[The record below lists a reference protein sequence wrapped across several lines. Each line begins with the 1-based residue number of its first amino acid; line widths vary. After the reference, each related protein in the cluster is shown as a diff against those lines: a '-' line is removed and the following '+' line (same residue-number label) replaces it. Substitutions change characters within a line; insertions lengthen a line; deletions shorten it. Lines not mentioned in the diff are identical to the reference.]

1 MAIDGVM
8 SSTGNENYSGKSESE
23 LISLA
28 TTGNSEAF
36 GALYEKYIDQIY
48 NYIYYRT
55 SNGKDAED
63 LCSRVFIRALH
74 HIERYEDRGYPF
86 SAWLYR
92 IAHNLVVNWYRDREK
107 SEEISLSDQY
117 PPPTM
122 HGSVEE
128 RIEKE
133 DEKDSLL
140 RVLSNLPED
149 RKELLI
155 LKHVEGLTNF
165 EIGQIMDRTE
175 GAIKALYHRT
185 LESLRDDYGF

>member
-1 MAIDGVM
+1 M
-8 SSTGNENYSGKSESE
+8 SSRTDKDLSGKSESD

-28 TTGNSEAF
+28 TAGSAEAF

-63 LCSRVFIRALH
+63 ICSRVFIRALN

-92 IAHNLVVNWYRDREK
+92 IAHNLVINWYRDREK
-107 SEEISLSDQY
+107 AEEISLSEQY

-122 HGSVEE
+122 AGSVED
-128 RIEKE
+128 RIELR
-133 DEKDSLL
+133 DEKDALL
-140 RVLSNLPED
+140 QVITDLPED
-149 RKELLI
+149 RRELLI
-155 LKHVEGLTNF
+155 LKHVEGLTNA

-185 LESLRDDYGF
+185 LESLRDDYGL

>member
-1 MAIDGVM
+1 M
-8 SSTGNENYSGKSESE
+8 SSSADLNNNNKSESD

-28 TTGNSEAF
+28 SEGNADAF
-36 GALYEKYIDQIY
+36 GQLYEKYIDQIY
-48 NYIYYRT
+48 NYIFFRT

-63 LCSRVFIRALH
+63 ICSRVFLRALK

-92 IAHNLVVNWYRDREK
+92 IAHNLVVNWYRD
-107 SEEISLSDQY
+107 SERSDEISLADQY
-117 PPPTM
+117 PPPTIE
-122 HGSVEE
+122 GTIEDRLEKKDEE
-128 RIEKE
+128 RQLMAIIN
-133 DEKDSLL
+133 S
-140 RVLSNLPED
+140 LPED

-155 LKHVEGLTNF
+155 LKHVEDLTNY

-185 LESLRDDYGF
+185 LESLRDDYGL

>member
-1 MAIDGVM
+1 M
-8 SSTGNENYSGKSESE
+8 SSDKLVDLSDKSESD

-28 TTGNSEAF
+28 SDGDADAF
-36 GALYEKYIDQIY
+36 GLLYEKYIDQIY

-63 LCSRVFIRALH
+63 ICSRVFIRALK

-92 IAHNLVVNWYRDREK
+92 IAHNLVVNWYRDNER
-107 SEEISLSDQY
+107 SDEIPLAEQY
-117 PPPTM
+117 PPPTID
-122 HGSVEE
+122 GSIEE
-128 RIEKE
+128 NIEKQ
-133 DEKDSLL
+133 DEHAYLMSIIN
-140 RVLSNLPED
+140 RLPSD

-155 LKHVEGLTNF
+155 LKHVEGLTNY

-185 LESLRDDYGF
+185 LESLRDDYGL